1 MYATKF
7 LIHTTKEVPSDA
19 ELDSHKLMVRS
30 GMIKKLGSGLYSY
43 LPFGLKVLKKI
54 ENIIRSEMNNS
65 GSIELL
71 MPSIQPSK
79 LWEDSGRWDVFGP
92 QMLKIKDRHENNFC
106 YGPTHE
112 EVIVD
117 ISKEVLKSYKSLPIN
132 LYQIQTKF
140 RDEIRPR
147 YGVMRAREFI
157 MKDAYSFH
165 ESLESL
171 ENEYQNMHD
180 TYSKIFNR
188 IGLTFK
194 VVEADSGAI
203 GGSKS
208 HEFHVLA
215 ESGEDFLVYSDD
227 NDVAMNLE
235 MAPTSEIKYESSDR
249 PKKLELVKTEKI
261 KTVEKLSNFLSVNK
275 KEIVKTI
282 IYINEKDE
290 VFAAVIRGDLDV
302 NETKLRIISK
312 SNHLGLLDNQ
322 ETLDKLQIIRGFV
335 GPINLNSNVKIYID
349 LSIKN
354 LKNFIVGANK
364 IDYHFLNANI
374 SDIDPENYQFCDIRN
389 IQEGENLPGYLSP
402 VKVRKGIEVG
412 HIFQLGDK
420 YSKALNAAFQNKD
433 GKNQN
438 PIMGCYG
445 IGVSRIM
452 AASIEQNND
461 ANGIIWPKS
470 IAPFDC
476 VITPIGFHVNDEVS
490 SICTNLYL
498 NLKSQGIDVILDD
511 RNKRIGFM
519 LSDWDLIGIPIRI
532 LISPKTIA
540 NNECEIKVRSE
551 SESKII
557 NLDKLDDF
565 LNE

>member
-7 LIHTTKEVPSDA
+7 LIHTTKEIPSDA
-19 ELDSHKLMVRS
+19 ELVSHKLMVRS

-54 ENIIRSEMNNS
+54 EYIIRSEMNNS

-71 MPSIQPSK
+71 MPSVQPSK

-92 QMLKIKDRHENNFC
+92 QMLKIKDRHDNNYC

-235 MAPTSEIKYESSDR
+235 MAPTCEIKYESSDN

-312 SNHLGLLDNQ
+312 SNHLVLLDNQ

-354 LKNFIVGANK
+354 LNNFIVGANK
-364 IDYHFLNANI
+364 IDHHFLNANI

-490 SICTNLYL
+490 STCTNLYL
-498 NLKSQGIDVILDD
+498 NFKSQGIDVILDD

>member
-19 ELDSHKLMVRS
+19 ELVSHKLMVRS

-71 MPSIQPSK
+71 MPSVQPSK
-79 LWEDSGRWDVFGP
+79 LWEESGRWDVFGP

-235 MAPTSEIKYESSDR
+235 MAPTSEIKYESSDS

-261 KTVEKLSNFLSVNK
+261 KTVEKLSNFYLLIK
-275 KEIVKTI
+275 I
-282 IYINEKDE
+282 
-290 VFAAVIRGDLDV
+290 
-302 NETKLRIISK
+302 KL
-312 SNHLGLLDNQ
+312 
-322 ETLDKLQIIRGFV
+322 
-335 GPINLNSNVKIYID
+335 
-349 LSIKN
+349 
-354 LKNFIVGANK
+354 
-364 IDYHFLNANI
+364 
-374 SDIDPENYQFCDIRN
+374 
-389 IQEGENLPGYLSP
+389 
-402 VKVRKGIEVG
+402 
-412 HIFQLGDK
+412 
-420 YSKALNAAFQNKD
+420 
-433 GKNQN
+433 
-438 PIMGCYG
+438 
-445 IGVSRIM
+445 
-452 AASIEQNND
+452 
-461 ANGIIWPKS
+461 
-470 IAPFDC
+470 
-476 VITPIGFHVNDEVS
+476 
-490 SICTNLYL
+490 
-498 NLKSQGIDVILDD
+498 
-511 RNKRIGFM
+511 
-519 LSDWDLIGIPIRI
+519 
-532 LISPKTIA
+532 
-540 NNECEIKVRSE
+540 
-551 SESKII
+551 
-557 NLDKLDDF
+557 
-565 LNE
+565 

>member
-19 ELDSHKLMVRS
+19 ELVSHKLMVRS

-54 ENIIRSEMNNS
+54 EDIIRSEMNNS

-71 MPSIQPSK
+71 MPSVQPSK

-92 QMLKIKDRHENNFC
+92 QMLKIKDRHDNNYC

-112 EVIVD
+112 EVIVE
-117 ISKEVLKSYKSLPIN
+117 ISKEVLKSYKSFPIN

-171 ENEYQNMHD
+171 ENEYQNMHN

-235 MAPTSEIKYESSDR
+235 MAPTSEIKYESSDS

-302 NETKLRIISK
+302 NETKLRIVSQ

-335 GPINLNSNVKIYID
+335 GPVNLNSNVKIYID

-354 LKNFIVGANK
+354 LNNFIVGANK
-364 IDYHFLNANI
+364 IDHHFLNANL

-532 LISPKTIA
+532 LISPKTIE

>member
-19 ELDSHKLMVRS
+19 ELVSHKLMVRS

-71 MPSIQPSK
+71 MPSVQPSK

-235 MAPTSEIKYESSDR
+235 MAPTSEIKYEISDN
-249 PKKLELVKTEKI
+249 PKKLEPIKTEKI

-275 KEIVKTI
+275 NKIVKTI

-540 NNECEIKVRSE
+540 NNECEIKLRSE

>member
-1 MYATKF
+1 MYATKY

-19 ELDSHKLMVRS
+19 ELVSHKLMVRS

-54 ENIIRSEMNNS
+54 ENIIRGEMNNS

-71 MPSIQPSK
+71 MPSVQPSK

-92 QMLKIKDRHENNFC
+92 QMLKIKDRHENNYC

-117 ISKEVLKSYKSLPIN
+117 ISKEVLKSYKNLPIN
-132 LYQIQTKF
+132 FYQIQTKF

-165 ESLESL
+165 ESIESL

-180 TYSKIFNR
+180 TYSRIFNR

-215 ESGEDFLVYSDD
+215 ESGEDFIVYSDD

-235 MAPTSEIKYESSDR
+235 MAPTNEIKYDISDSQ
-249 PKKLELVKTEKI
+249 KKLELIKTEKI

-275 KEIVKTI
+275 NKIVKTI
-282 IYINEKDE
+282 IYINEKEE
-290 VFAAVIRGDLDV
+290 VFAALIRGDLDV

-476 VITPIGFHVNDEVS
+476 VITPIGYHVNDEVS
-490 SICTNLYL
+490 SICTNIYL

-532 LISPKTIA
+532 LVSPKTIA
-540 NNECEIKVRSE
+540 NNECEIKLRSE

-557 NLDKLDDF
+557 NLDKLDGF

>member
-19 ELDSHKLMVRS
+19 ELVSHKLMVRS

-235 MAPTSEIKYESSDR
+235 MAPTSEIKYESSDN

>member
-19 ELDSHKLMVRS
+19 ELVSHKLMVRS

-54 ENIIRSEMNNS
+54 EDIIRSEMNNS

-71 MPSIQPSK
+71 MPSVQPSK

-92 QMLKIKDRHENNFC
+92 QMLKIKDRHDNNYC

-235 MAPTSEIKYESSDR
+235 MAPTSEIKYESSNS

-364 IDYHFLNANI
+364 IDHHFLNANI

-476 VITPIGFHVNDEVS
+476 AITPIGFHVNDVVNS
-490 SICTNLYL
+490 TCTNLYL
-498 NLKSQGIDVILDD
+498 NLKNQGMDVILDD

-532 LISPKTIA
+532 LISPKTIE
-540 NNECEIKVRSE
+540 NN
-551 SESKII
+551 
-557 NLDKLDDF
+557 
-565 LNE
+565 

>member
-19 ELDSHKLMVRS
+19 ELVSHKLMVRS

-188 IGLTFK
+188 IGLRFK

-235 MAPTSEIKYESSDR
+235 MAPTSEIKYESSDS

-374 SDIDPENYQFCDIRN
+374 SDIDTENYQFCDIRN

-498 NLKSQGIDVILDD
+498 NLKSQGMDVILDD

>member
-19 ELDSHKLMVRS
+19 ELVSHKLMVRS

-71 MPSIQPSK
+71 MPSVQPSK

-235 MAPTSEIKYESSDR
+235 MAPTSEIKYESSDS
-249 PKKLELVKTEKI
+249 PKKLELIKTEKI

-275 KEIVKTI
+275 NKIVKTI

-540 NNECEIKVRSE
+540 NNECEIKLRSE

>member
-19 ELDSHKLMVRS
+19 ELVSHKLMVRS

-54 ENIIRSEMNNS
+54 EDIIRSEMNNS

-71 MPSIQPSK
+71 MPSVQPSK

-92 QMLKIKDRHENNFC
+92 QMLKIKDRHDNNYC

-215 ESGEDFLVYSDD
+215 ESGEDFLVYTDE

-235 MAPTSEIKYESSDR
+235 MAPTNEIKYESSDS

-364 IDYHFLNANI
+364 IDHHFLNANI

-490 SICTNLYL
+490 SICTNLYF

-540 NNECEIKVRSE
+540 NNECEIKLRSV

>member
-165 ESLESL
+165 ESSESL

-374 SDIDPENYQFCDIRN
+374 SDIDTENYQFCDIRN

-498 NLKSQGIDVILDD
+498 NLKSQGMDVILDD

>member
-19 ELDSHKLMVRS
+19 ELVSHKLMVRS
-30 GMIKKLGSGLYSY
+30 GLIKKLGSGLYSY

-54 ENIIRSEMNNS
+54 EDIIRNEMNNS

-71 MPSIQPSK
+71 MPSVQPSK

-92 QMLKIKDRHENNFC
+92 QMLKIKDRHDNNYC

-235 MAPTSEIKYESSDR
+235 MAPTSEIKYESLDG

-364 IDYHFLNANI
+364 IDHHFLNANI

>member
-19 ELDSHKLMVRS
+19 ELVSHKLMVRS

-54 ENIIRSEMNNS
+54 EDIIRSEMNNS

-71 MPSIQPSK
+71 MPSVQPSK

-92 QMLKIKDRHENNFC
+92 QMLKIKDRHDNNYC

-235 MAPTSEIKYESSDR
+235 MAPASEIKYENSDS

-498 NLKSQGIDVILDD
+498 NLKSQGMDVILDD

>member
-19 ELDSHKLMVRS
+19 ELVSHKLMVRS

-71 MPSIQPSK
+71 MPSVQPSK

-235 MAPTSEIKYESSDR
+235 MAPTSEIKYESSDS
-249 PKKLELVKTEKI
+249 PKKLEPVKTEKI

-540 NNECEIKVRSE
+540 NNECEIKLRSE

>member
-19 ELDSHKLMVRS
+19 ELVSHKLMVRS

-54 ENIIRSEMNNS
+54 EDIIRSEMNNS

-71 MPSIQPSK
+71 MPSVQPSK

-92 QMLKIKDRHENNFC
+92 QMLKIKDRHDNNYC

-235 MAPTSEIKYESSDR
+235 MAPTSEIKYESSDS

-364 IDYHFLNANI
+364 IDHHFLNANI
-374 SDIDPENYQFCDIRN
+374 SNIDPENYQFCDIRN

-498 NLKSQGIDVILDD
+498 NLKSQGMDVILDD

>member
-19 ELDSHKLMVRS
+19 ELVSHKLMVRS

-54 ENIIRSEMNNS
+54 EDIIRSEMNNS

-71 MPSIQPSK
+71 MPSVQPSK

-92 QMLKIKDRHENNFC
+92 QMLKIKDRHDNNYC

-235 MAPTSEIKYESSDR
+235 MAPTSEIKYESSDS

-354 LKNFIVGANK
+354 LNNFIVGANK
-364 IDYHFLNANI
+364 IDHHFLNANI

>member
-1 MYATKF
+1 MYATKY

-19 ELDSHKLMVRS
+19 ELVSHKLMVRS

-54 ENIIRSEMNNS
+54 ENIIRGEMNNS

-71 MPSIQPSK
+71 MPSVQPSK

-92 QMLKIKDRHENNFC
+92 QMLKIKDRHENNYC

-117 ISKEVLKSYKSLPIN
+117 ISKEVLKSYKNLPIN
-132 LYQIQTKF
+132 FYQIQTKF

-165 ESLESL
+165 ESIESL

-180 TYSKIFNR
+180 TYSRIFNR

-215 ESGEDFLVYSDD
+215 ESGEDFIVYSDD

-235 MAPTSEIKYESSDR
+235 MAPTNEIKYDSSDSQ
-249 PKKLELVKTEKI
+249 KKLELIKTEKI

-275 KEIVKTI
+275 NKIVKTI
-282 IYINEKDE
+282 IYINEKEE
-290 VFAAVIRGDLDV
+290 VFAALIRGDLDV

-476 VITPIGFHVNDEVS
+476 VITPIGYHVNDEVS
-490 SICTNLYL
+490 SICTNIYL

-532 LISPKTIA
+532 LVSPKTIA
-540 NNECEIKVRSE
+540 NNECEIKLRSE

-557 NLDKLDDF
+557 NLDKLDGF

>member
-19 ELDSHKLMVRS
+19 ELVSHKLMVRS

-54 ENIIRSEMNNS
+54 EDIIRSEMNNS

-71 MPSIQPSK
+71 MPSVQPSK

-92 QMLKIKDRHENNFC
+92 QMLKIKDRHDNNYC

-374 SDIDPENYQFCDIRN
+374 SDIDTENYQFCDIRN

>member
-19 ELDSHKLMVRS
+19 ELVSHKLMVRS

-54 ENIIRSEMNNS
+54 EDIIRSEMNNS

-71 MPSIQPSK
+71 MPSVQPSK

-92 QMLKIKDRHENNFC
+92 QMLKIKDRHDNNYC

-235 MAPTSEIKYESSDR
+235 MAPTSEIKYESSDN

-282 IYINEKDE
+282 SYINEKDE

-364 IDYHFLNANI
+364 IDHHFLNANI

-461 ANGIIWPKS
+461 ASGIIWPKS

>member
-19 ELDSHKLMVRS
+19 ELVSHKLMVRS

-54 ENIIRSEMNNS
+54 EDIIRSEMNNS

-71 MPSIQPSK
+71 MPSVQPSK

-92 QMLKIKDRHENNFC
+92 QMLKIKDRHDNNYC

-235 MAPTSEIKYESSDR
+235 MAPTSEIKYESSDS

-364 IDYHFLNANI
+364 IDHHFLNANI

-498 NLKSQGIDVILDD
+498 NLKSQGMDVILDD

>member
-19 ELDSHKLMVRS
+19 ELVSHKLMVRS

-54 ENIIRSEMNNS
+54 EDIIRSEMNNS

-71 MPSIQPSK
+71 MPSVQPSK

-92 QMLKIKDRHENNFC
+92 QMLKIKDRHDNNYC

-235 MAPTSEIKYESSDR
+235 MAPTSEIKYESSDS

-364 IDYHFLNANI
+364 IDHHFLNANI

-532 LISPKTIA
+532 LISPKTIE

-557 NLDKLDDF
+557 NLDKLDNF

>member
-19 ELDSHKLMVRS
+19 ELVSHKLMVRS

-54 ENIIRSEMNNS
+54 EDIIRSEMNNS

-71 MPSIQPSK
+71 MPSVQPSK

-92 QMLKIKDRHENNFC
+92 QMLKIKDRHDNNYC

-235 MAPTSEIKYESSDR
+235 MAPTSEIKYESSDS

-364 IDYHFLNANI
+364 IDHHFLNANI

-490 SICTNLYL
+490 SICTNLYF

>member
-1 MYATKF
+1 MYATKY

-19 ELDSHKLMVRS
+19 ELVSHKLMVRS

-54 ENIIRSEMNNS
+54 ENIIRGEMNNS

-71 MPSIQPSK
+71 MPSVQPSK

-92 QMLKIKDRHENNFC
+92 QMLKIKDRHENNYC

-117 ISKEVLKSYKSLPIN
+117 ISKEVLKSYKNLPIN
-132 LYQIQTKF
+132 FYQIQTKF

-165 ESLESL
+165 ESIESL

-180 TYSKIFNR
+180 TYSRIFNR

-215 ESGEDFLVYSDD
+215 ESGEDFVVYSDD

-235 MAPTSEIKYESSDR
+235 MAPTNEIKYDISDSQ
-249 PKKLELVKTEKI
+249 KKLELIKTEKI

-275 KEIVKTI
+275 NKIVKTI
-282 IYINEKDE
+282 IYINEKEE
-290 VFAAVIRGDLDV
+290 VFAALIRGDLDV

-364 IDYHFLNANI
+364 IDRHFLNANI
-374 SDIDPENYQFCDIRN
+374 SDINPENYQFCDIRN

-476 VITPIGFHVNDEVS
+476 VITPIGFHVNDEVN

-532 LISPKTIA
+532 LVSPKTIA
-540 NNECEIKVRSE
+540 NNECEIKLRSE

-557 NLDKLDDF
+557 NLDKLDGF

>member
-19 ELDSHKLMVRS
+19 ELVSHRLMVKS

-54 ENIIRSEMNNS
+54 EDIIRSEMNNS

-71 MPSIQPSK
+71 MPSVQPSK

-92 QMLKIKDRHENNFC
+92 QMLKIKDRHDNNYC

-215 ESGEDFLVYSDD
+215 ESGEDFLVYTDD

-235 MAPTSEIKYESSDR
+235 MAPTSEIKYESSDS

-374 SDIDPENYQFCDIRN
+374 SDIDTENYQFCDIRN

-498 NLKSQGIDVILDD
+498 NLKSQGMDVILDD

-540 NNECEIKVRSE
+540 NNECEIKLRSE

>member
-19 ELDSHKLMVRS
+19 ELVSHKLMVRS

-71 MPSIQPSK
+71 MPSVQPSK

-92 QMLKIKDRHENNFC
+92 QMLKIKDRHDNNYC

-235 MAPTSEIKYESSDR
+235 MAPTSEIKYESSDS

-364 IDYHFLNANI
+364 IDHHFLNANI

-540 NNECEIKVRSE
+540 NNECEIKLRSE

>member
-1 MYATKF
+1 MYATKY

-19 ELDSHKLMVRS
+19 ELVSHKLMIRS

-54 ENIIRSEMNNS
+54 ENIIRGEMNNS

-71 MPSIQPSK
+71 MPSVQPSK

-92 QMLKIKDRHENNFC
+92 QMLKIKDRHENNYC

-235 MAPTSEIKYESSDR
+235 MAPTSEIKYDSSDSQ
-249 PKKLELVKTEKI
+249 KNLEIIKTEKI

-275 KEIVKTI
+275 NKIVKTI
-282 IYINEKDE
+282 IYINEKEE
-290 VFAAVIRGDLDV
+290 VIAALIRGDLDV

-374 SDIDPENYQFCDIRN
+374 SDIDPENCQFCDIRN

-540 NNECEIKVRSE
+540 NNECEIKLRSE

-557 NLDKLDDF
+557 NLDKLDGF

>member
-235 MAPTSEIKYESSDR
+235 MAPTSEIKYESSDS

-364 IDYHFLNANI
+364 IDHHFLNANI

-540 NNECEIKVRSE
+540 NNECEIKLRSE

>member
-19 ELDSHKLMVRS
+19 ELVSHKLMVRS

-54 ENIIRSEMNNS
+54 EDIIRSEMNNS

-71 MPSIQPSK
+71 MPSVQPSK

-92 QMLKIKDRHENNFC
+92 QMLKIKDRHDNNYC

-171 ENEYQNMHD
+171 EKEYQNMHD

-235 MAPTSEIKYESSDR
+235 MAPTSEIKYESSDN

-302 NETKLRIISK
+302 NETKLRIVSK

-364 IDYHFLNANI
+364 IDHHFLNANI

-532 LISPKTIA
+532 LISPKTIE

-557 NLDKLDDF
+557 NLDKLDNF

>member
-1 MYATKF
+1 
-7 LIHTTKEVPSDA
+7 
-19 ELDSHKLMVRS
+19 
-30 GMIKKLGSGLYSY
+30 
-43 LPFGLKVLKKI
+43 
-54 ENIIRSEMNNS
+54 
-65 GSIELL
+65 
-71 MPSIQPSK
+71 
-79 LWEDSGRWDVFGP
+79 
-92 QMLKIKDRHENNFC
+92 
-106 YGPTHE
+106 
-112 EVIVD
+112 
-117 ISKEVLKSYKSLPIN
+117 
-132 LYQIQTKF
+132 
-140 RDEIRPR
+140 
-147 YGVMRAREFI
+147 MRAREFI

-171 ENEYQNMHD
+171 EKEYHNMHD
-180 TYSKIFNR
+180 TYSKIFKL

-208 HEFHVLA
+208 QEFHVLA
-215 ESGEDFLVYSDD
+215 ESGEDFLVYSDE

-235 MAPTSEIKYESSDR
+235 MAPTSEIKYQS
-249 PKKLELVKTEKI
+249 PYNQKKLELVKTEKI

-275 KEIVKTI
+275 NEIVKTI
-282 IYINEKDE
+282 VYINEKNDI
-290 VFAAVIRGDLDV
+290 FAAVIRGDFDV
-302 NETKLRIISK
+302 NETKLRTITK
-312 SNHLGLLDNQ
+312 SNRINLLDNQ
-322 ETLDKLQIIRGFV
+322 KTIDELEIIRGFV
-335 GPINLNSNVKIYID
+335 GPINLNSNIKIYID

-364 IDYHFLNANI
+364 IDHHFLNANV
-374 SDIDPENYQFCDIRN
+374 SDIDQKNYQFCDIRN
-389 IQEGENLPGYLSP
+389 IQEGENLPGHLSP
-402 VKVRKGIEVG
+402 IKVRKGIEVG

-420 YSKALNAAFQNKD
+420 YTKALKAAFQNKD

-438 PIMGCYG
+438 PVMGCYG

-461 ANGIIWPKS
+461 VNGIIWPKS

-476 VITPIGFHVNDEVS
+476 VITPIGFHVNAEVS

-498 NLKSQGIDVILDD
+498 NLKNQGIDVILDD

-532 LISPKTIA
+532 LISPKTIV
-540 NNECEIKVRSE
+540 NNECEVKLRAE

-557 NLDKLDDF
+557 SLDKLDDF
-565 LNE
+565 LYG

>member
-180 TYSKIFNR
+180 TYSKIFNI

-235 MAPTSEIKYESSDR
+235 MAPTSEIKYESSDS

-354 LKNFIVGANK
+354 LKNFIVGANR

-540 NNECEIKVRSE
+540 NNECEIKLRSE

>member
-19 ELDSHKLMVRS
+19 ELVSHKLMVRS

-54 ENIIRSEMNNS
+54 EDIIRSEMNNS

-71 MPSIQPSK
+71 MPSVQPSK

-92 QMLKIKDRHENNFC
+92 QMLKIKDRHDNNYC

-235 MAPTSEIKYESSDR
+235 MAPTNEIKYESSDS

-364 IDYHFLNANI
+364 IDHHFLNANI

>member
-19 ELDSHKLMVRS
+19 ELLSHKLMVRS

-54 ENIIRSEMNNS
+54 ENIIRGEMNNS

-71 MPSIQPSK
+71 MPSVQPSK

-92 QMLKIKDRHENNFC
+92 QMLKIKDRHENNYC

-165 ESLESL
+165 ESVGSL
-171 ENEYQNMHD
+171 ENEYQNMHN

-227 NDVAMNLE
+227 NDIAMNLE
-235 MAPTSEIKYESSDR
+235 MAPTSEIKYESSDSQ
-249 PKKLELVKTEKI
+249 KKLEIIKTEKI
-261 KTVEKLSNFLSVNK
+261 KTVEKLSKFLSIDK

-282 IYINEKDE
+282 IYTNEKDE
-290 VFAAVIRGDLDV
+290 VFAAVVRGDFDI
-302 NETKLRIISK
+302 NETKLRIITE
-312 SNHLGLLDNQ
+312 SNHISFLDNQ
-322 ETLDKLQIIRGFV
+322 KTLDELKIVRGFV
-335 GPINLNSNVKIYID
+335 GPVNLNSNVKIYID
-349 LSIKN
+349 FSIKN

-364 IDYHFLNANI
+364 IDHHFLNANI

-461 ANGIIWPKS
+461 ANGIIWPRS

-476 VITPIGFHVNDEVS
+476 VITPIGFHVNNDVS
-490 SICTNLYL
+490 SICTKLYL
-498 NLKSQGIDVILDD
+498 NLKKQGIDIILDD

-532 LISPKTIA
+532 LISPKTIE

-551 SESKII
+551 TESKLIS
-557 NLDKLDDF
+557 LEKLNDF

>member
-19 ELDSHKLMVRS
+19 ELVSHKLMVRS

-54 ENIIRSEMNNS
+54 EDIIRSEMNNS

-71 MPSIQPSK
+71 MPSVQPSK

-92 QMLKIKDRHENNFC
+92 QMLKIKDRHDNNYC

-235 MAPTSEIKYESSDR
+235 MAPTSEIKYESSDS

-364 IDYHFLNANI
+364 IDHHFLNANI

-461 ANGIIWPKS
+461 ANGIVWPKS

-540 NNECEIKVRSE
+540 NNECEIKLRSV

>member
-1 MYATKF
+1 M
-7 LIHTTKEVPSDA
+7 
-19 ELDSHKLMVRS
+19 
-30 GMIKKLGSGLYSY
+30 
-43 LPFGLKVLKKI
+43 
-54 ENIIRSEMNNS
+54 
-65 GSIELL
+65 
-71 MPSIQPSK
+71 
-79 LWEDSGRWDVFGP
+79 WEDSGRWDVFGP
-92 QMLKIKDRHENNFC
+92 QMLKIKDRHGNNYC

-117 ISKEVLKSYKSLPIN
+117 ISREILKSYKNLPIN

-171 ENEYQNMHD
+171 EKEYHNMHD
-180 TYSKIFNR
+180 TYSKIFKL

-208 HEFHVLA
+208 QEFHVLA
-215 ESGEDFLVYSDD
+215 ESGEDFLVYSDE

-235 MAPTSEIKYESSDR
+235 MAPTSEIKYQS
-249 PKKLELVKTEKI
+249 PYNQKKLELVKTEKI

-275 KEIVKTI
+275 NEIVKTI
-282 IYINEKDE
+282 VYINEKNDI
-290 VFAAVIRGDLDV
+290 FAAVIRGDFDV
-302 NETKLRIISK
+302 NETKLRTITK
-312 SNHLGLLDNQ
+312 SNRINLLDNQ
-322 ETLDKLQIIRGFV
+322 KTIDELEIIRGFV
-335 GPINLNSNVKIYID
+335 GPINLNSNIKIYID

-364 IDYHFLNANI
+364 IDHHFLNANV
-374 SDIDPENYQFCDIRN
+374 SDIDQKNYQFCDIRN
-389 IQEGENLPGYLSP
+389 IQEGENLPGHLSP
-402 VKVRKGIEVG
+402 IKVRKGIEVG

-420 YSKALNAAFQNKD
+420 YTKALKAAFQNKD

-438 PIMGCYG
+438 PVMGCYG

-461 ANGIIWPKS
+461 VNGIIWPKS

-498 NLKSQGIDVILDD
+498 NLKNQGIDVILDD

-532 LISPKTIA
+532 LISPKTIV
-540 NNECEIKVRSE
+540 NNECEVKLRAE

-557 NLDKLDDF
+557 SLDKLDDF
-565 LNE
+565 LYG

>member
-79 LWEDSGRWDVFGP
+79 LWEESGRWDVFGP
-92 QMLKIKDRHENNFC
+92 QMLKIKDRHENNYC

-235 MAPTSEIKYESSDR
+235 MAPTSEIKYESSDS

-364 IDYHFLNANI
+364 IDHHFLNANI

-540 NNECEIKVRSE
+540 NNECEIKLRSE